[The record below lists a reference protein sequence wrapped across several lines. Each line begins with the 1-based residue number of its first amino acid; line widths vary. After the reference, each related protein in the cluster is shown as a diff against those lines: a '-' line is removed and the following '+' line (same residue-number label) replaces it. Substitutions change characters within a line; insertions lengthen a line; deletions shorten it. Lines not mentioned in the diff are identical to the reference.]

1 MGYLYTMEYYSALKR
16 NKNRSLEMWM
26 DLESA
31 LQSKVSLPR
40 VMYQKEE
47 THRGFLVPPESDVV
61 ELGLEFF
68 LPH

>member
-1 MGYLYTMEYYSALKR
+1 MVRAIVFHLHIRAALMVQH
-16 NKNRSLEMWM
+16 SLMTG
-26 DLESA
+26 
-31 LQSKVSLPR
+31 VLPR